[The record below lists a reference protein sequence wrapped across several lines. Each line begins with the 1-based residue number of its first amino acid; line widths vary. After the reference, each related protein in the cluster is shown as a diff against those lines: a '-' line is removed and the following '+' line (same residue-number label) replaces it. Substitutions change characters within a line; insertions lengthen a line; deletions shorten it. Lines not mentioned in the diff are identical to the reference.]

1 MKKLLSLAL
10 ALMLLPGCTAA
21 LAETEGYTFYQH
33 PTLGYT
39 LEYPGIWLA
48 LDSTNIEELMT
59 SMSDNEAMAGL
70 DMASLI
76 PLISQQ
82 QMIMFVGLNGTNV
95 NIVMQDVGMSLTAE
109 QFLPMMPQMGQQVI
123 QSLPGATLM
132 DSGSLYEVNGKQYC
146 QLCAAYEL
154 NGSQIYAF
162 QFYGFSGTAMILVTL
177 TLNAAASDVDAV
189 EAYTDHM
196 LATLSI

>member
-10 ALMLLPGCTAA
+10 ALMLLLGSTAA

-39 LEYPGIWLA
+39 LEYPGTWLA
-48 LDSTNIEELMT
+48 LDSANFEVLMT
-59 SMSDNEAMAGL
+59 SMSDDEALADL
-70 DMASLI
+70 DLASVI

-82 QMIMFVGLNGTNV
+82 QMTMFMELNGTNV
-95 NIVMQDVGMSLTAE
+95 NIVAQDVGMSLTAE

-146 QLCAAYEL
+146 KLCAAYEL
-154 NGSQIYAF
+154 SGSQLYAF
-162 QFYGFSGTAMILVTL
+162 QFYGFSGTTMILVTL
-177 TLNAAASDVDAV
+177 TLNAASDVDAV

-196 LATLSI
+196 LATLSF